1 MKNRKI
7 LLFSVF
13 SLIFVLNL
21 SGISFHDITLSS
33 DDRLLFKAEFEA
45 RHALFVS
52 SLGTASMQQLTVFP
66 ESLKVVN
73 NGRTILVFN
82 RFGAASISIAG
93 GLPVPVPGYPS
104 FTEGSIPLRGRIQET
119 AVSGDGRWMLYI
131 EPVSPAYGNL
141 VLIDLSSGAK
151 RTVSQK
157 VELPSSDFPARW
169 NPDSRLFVYSKSGR
183 LYYFPMINDLS
194 VLVDERFR
202 MMGPGTVNSIT
213 WGTQGDF
220 YYFTG
225 NSLYRILS
233 PELFTRTIYG
243 DFLSI
248 GNVAA
253 TLPVEFDPGFDR
265 FYISPDSN
273 LIMIGKHGKGFF
285 FFPLGGAADGAAS
298 FLPHISLPYEAEN
311 LNVFWPSSGRLTI
324 IFSHLNEITVWRFD
338 TAGKQVSS
346 LQTSGAPFTSNG
358 IMSPEGSRIVFWK
371 ENGLEIWDY
380 NNWRLVNRLSGHVN
394 SLAWVNNNNL
404 VYGNDRFVQEIT
416 LSGSNFSF
424 RRLCLASIDEFGF
437 EADAR
442 GPARIVARNGSEWF
456 ISDGVSAWTPVNN
469 PQLRQVSLASENYR
483 VFLEPQSSGYFKNIP
498 MIRNLRGTGT
508 TSIVSRHSAS
518 SAFTNGTSVGAAGR
532 QIRIALCFDIYD
544 DDTGVMAAL
553 AALRRH
559 NIRATFFLNGDFIR
573 RNPAAVNAIV
583 RAGHETASLFYAPID
598 FSDARYRVTQEFI
611 ARGLARNEDEFF
623 GVTGKELSLL
633 WHPPYYRNS
642 ELISSAASQA
652 GYSTVSRT
660 IDPGDWLSRE
670 DSLRLSVRQIP
681 PSQIIEQLVERKTDG
696 AVIPVRLGL
705 LHGGRD
711 EYLFQRIEVLLDA
724 LLRSGCQ
731 IVPVSSVIG
740 R

>member
-13 SLIFVLNL
+13 SLIFVINL
-21 SGISFHDITLSS
+21 SGITFHDITLSS

-52 SLGTASMQQLTVFP
+52 ALGTASMQQLTVFP

-93 GLPVPVPGYPS
+93 GIPVPVPGFPS
-104 FTEGSIPLRGRIQET
+104 FTEGNIPLRGRIQET
-119 AVSGDGRWMLYI
+119 AVSGDGRWILYV

-141 VLIDLSSGAK
+141 VLIDLSNGTK

-157 VELPSSDFPARW
+157 VELPSSEFPAKW

-183 LYYFPMINDLS
+183 LYYYPMINDLS

-202 MMGPGTVNSIT
+202 MIGPGTVNSIT
-213 WGTQGDF
+213 WGAQGDF
-220 YYFTG
+220 YYFAG
-225 NSLYRILS
+225 NSLYRIIS

-243 DFLSI
+243 DFLSV

-253 TLPVEFDPGFDR
+253 TLPVEFDPNFDR
-265 FYISPDSN
+265 FYISPDSQ

-285 FFPLGGAADGAAS
+285 FFPLGATTDGAS

-311 LNVFWPSSGRLTI
+311 INVFWPSSGRLTI
-324 IFSHLNEITVWRFD
+324 IFAHLNEVTAWRFD
-338 TAGKQVSS
+338 TAGKQITS
-346 LQTSGAPFTSNG
+346 LQTSGAPFTANG
-358 IMSPEGSRIVFWK
+358 IMSPESSRIAFWK

-380 NNWRLVNRLSGHVN
+380 NNWRMVNRMSGHVN
-394 SLAWVNNNNL
+394 SLAWVNNNHL
-404 VYGNDRFVQEIT
+404 VFGSDKFVQEIT
-416 LSGSNFSF
+416 LSGSNFTF

-437 EADAR
+437 EADSR
-442 GPARIVARNGSEWF
+442 GPARIVARNGNEWF
-456 ISDGVSAWTPVNN
+456 VSDGVSAWAPVSN
-469 PQLRQVSLASENYR
+469 PQLRPVSLASENYR
-483 VFLEPQSSGYFKNIP
+483 VFLESRSSGHFKNIP
-498 MIRNLRGTGT
+498 MIRNLKGTGT
-508 TSIVSRHSAS
+508 TSIVARHSPA
-518 SAFTNGTSVGAAGR
+518 SAFAGGAPAVGR
-532 QIRIALCFDIYD
+532 ETRIALCFDLYD
-544 DDTGVMAAL
+544 DDTGLMQVL

-559 NIRATFFLNGDFIR
+559 NIKATFFLNGDFIR
-573 RNPAAVNAIV
+573 RNPSAVNAIV

-598 FSDARYRVTQEFI
+598 FSDARYRVTREFV

-633 WHPPYYRNS
+633 WHPPFFRNS
-642 ELISSAASQA
+642 ELISSAAAQA
-652 GYSTVSRT
+652 GYTTVSRT
-660 IDPGDWLSRE
+660 IDPGDWLSRD
-670 DSLRLSVRQIP
+670 DSLRLGVRQVP
-681 PSQIIEQLVERKTDG
+681 PAQIIEQLVERRVDG

-705 LHGGRD
+705 LQGGRE
-711 EYLFQRIEVLLDA
+711 EYLFQRIEVLIDA
-724 LLRSGCQ
+724 LLRSGCR
-731 IVPVSSVIG
+731 IVPASTVTG